1 MEYNFDYLKNPFL
14 NPTNNPTN
22 KMARI
27 QDYVVI
33 TSSKGI
39 ENLESLIKE
48 NIRNGWQ
55 PFGGIA
61 AVNSVSESDASL
73 IKPATFAQAMVLYES

>member
-1 MEYNFDYLKNPFL
+1 MAYNFDYLTNPFL
-14 NPTNNPTN
+14 NQTNNPTN
-22 KMARI
+22 TMARV

-39 ENLESLIKE
+39 ENLELLIKE

-55 PFGGIA
+55 PLGGIA

-73 IKPATFAQAMVLYES
+73 IKPVTFAQAMVLYEN